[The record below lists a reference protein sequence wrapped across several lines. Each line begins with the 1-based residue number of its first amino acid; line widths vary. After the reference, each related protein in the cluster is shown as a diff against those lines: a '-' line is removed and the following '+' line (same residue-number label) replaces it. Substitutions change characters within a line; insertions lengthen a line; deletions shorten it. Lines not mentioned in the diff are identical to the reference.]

1 MVESLGSMFR
11 RCVRT
16 VGRGGRYCRPACA
29 VILSLAALTACAT
42 VQGDGGGDTGTGGS
56 AGSGGLA
63 QGGAQPS
70 GGSAGFGGTTGGA
83 AMSGASGTAPGT
95 GGEPVAGAGGSG
107 AVGGAMTGGSAGS
120 DVGGAGAAGGG
131 TAGGATGGSGPGAGS
146 GGMAGDRC
154 DVAVYNAADPPAIVP
169 VSGSLGTHDP
179 VVIEAAGRF
188 YLFHTGGG
196 MGLGAKTS
204 TDFAMWANATGPLSP
219 NPSWISGQVPGV
231 SNLWAPDISYFGG
244 QYHLYYSASTF
255 GDNQSCIGHATRPA
269 LDTGSWMDH
278 GQVICSNVGTN
289 DNWNAIDPNVI
300 IDETGAAHLS
310 FGSFWSGIKMIHL
323 DTTGARMGTE
333 LLSLANRPQNSGALE
348 APFIVRRCGYYY
360 LFVSWD
366 TCCQGVNSTYNIRV
380 GRSTSVTGPYADK
393 AGTAMPQGGGTL
405 LVQADTRWRGPGHNA
420 IIFRGDAAYN
430 VYHSYDANNNGRVTL
445 RISEIAW
452 DAEGWPISAGP

>member
-1 MVESLGSMFR
+1 
-11 RCVRT
+11 
-16 VGRGGRYCRPACA
+16 
-29 VILSLAALTACAT
+29 
-42 VQGDGGGDTGTGGS
+42 
-56 AGSGGLA
+56 
-63 QGGAQPS
+63 
-70 GGSAGFGGTTGGA
+70 
-83 AMSGASGTAPGT
+83 
-95 GGEPVAGAGGSG
+95 
-107 AVGGAMTGGSAGS
+107 
-120 DVGGAGAAGGG
+120 
-131 TAGGATGGSGPGAGS
+131 
-146 GGMAGDRC
+146 
-154 DVAVYNAADPPAIVP
+154 
-169 VSGSLGTHDP
+169 
-179 VVIEAAGRF
+179 
-188 YLFHTGGG
+188 
-196 MGLGAKTS
+196 
-204 TDFAMWANATGPLSP
+204 MWSNATGPLSP
-219 NPSWISGQVPGV
+219 NPSWIAPQVPGV

-269 LDTGSWMDH
+269 LDTGSWTDH

-289 DNWNAIDPNVI
+289 DNWNAIDPNVV

-420 IIFRGDAAYN
+420 IIFRGSAAYN
-430 VYHSYDANNNGRVTL
+430 VYHAYDANNAGRVTL

-452 DAEGWPISAGP
+452 DTDGWPISAGP

>member
-1 MVESLGSMFR
+1 MFR
-11 RCVRT
+11 RRVRT
-16 VGRGGRYCRPACA
+16 VGAERYRRPAWPLA
-29 VILSLAALTACAT
+29 VSVAVLTACAT
-42 VQGDGGGDTGTGGS
+42 VQNDDGGDIGTGGS
-56 AGSGGLA
+56 AGSGGSA
-63 QGGAQPS
+63 QGGTPPA
-70 GGSAGFGGTTGGA
+70 GGSAGLAGGTGGA
-83 AMSGASGTAPGT
+83 ATSGASGTASGT
-95 GGEPVAGAGGSG
+95 GGAPVGGAGGSAG
-107 AVGGAMTGGSAGS
+107 TQTTGGAMTGGSAGS
-120 DVGGAGAAGGG
+120 DVGGAGTSGGG
-131 TAGGATGGSGPGAGS
+131 GVATGGSAPGGTNS
-146 GGMAGDRC
+146 GGAAGDRC
-154 DVAVYNAADPPAIVP
+154 DVAVYSAADPPAIVP

-204 TDFAMWANATGPLSP
+204 TDFAMWSNATGPLSP
-219 NPSWISGQVPGV
+219 NPSWIAPQVPGV

-255 GDNQSCIGHATRPA
+255 GDNQSCIGHATRAA

-289 DNWNAIDPNVI
+289 DNWNAIDPNVV
-300 IDETGAAHLS
+300 IDQAGAVHLS
-310 FGSFWSGIKMIHL
+310 FGSFWSGVKMIHL

-348 APFIVRRCGYYY
+348 APFIVHRCGYYY

-393 AGTAMPQGGGTL
+393 AGTAMSQGGGTL

-420 IIFRGDAAYN
+420 IIFRGNAAYN
-430 VYHSYDANNNGRVTL
+430 VYHAYDANNNGRVTL

-452 DAEGWPISAGP
+452 DTDGWPISAGP